1 MPDWKQELLRKKRTM
16 HKAFPSWAALVA
28 PGSTGSGGGGGDRP
42 RRKAVHLADA
52 PRVPAGLVCQL
63 PCGGPR
69 ASMGEDKRAAG
80 LADGSCSDHSS
91 AQGDLSSD
99 GEPDDEW
106 QYGPGFVDRLK
117 CKFLSLSLRESSGR
131 IGPPGQRPLRAYASV
146 ENLLEPS
153 RASSV
158 GRPQQPQQQQA
169 PRVGPRGSFPRA
181 RSMETLLDP
190 LINEDVVIVERSPR
204 PAAAVGISDGELPRV
219 DIVRTCKRIFEASD
233 DNRRPPRRRPPILR
247 ARAPLRGDK
256 ENSQPSRAT
265 AFGRPR
271 TPKPVANIKPLRK
284 EDDLPADD
292 AAPLKPVMANG
303 PLTEDHVGDRA
314 SEDDRDERIDD
325 RVYENVDDRIGDRVN
340 DGKGVEPKA
349 AELLRPSAL
358 LRNASPLWPSS
369 AKTAVG
375 VSPAGGTT
383 SMVFDFRGKNVKPHL
398 AVSPAPGADLDE
410 LDSSADEPLPFPS
423 GIVFVGENVRIG
435 RGALLTTRNKK
446 LKIQFNDSALVTIE
460 YPSEETSPRIIG
472 PASVVDGVSKGV
484 GGSLGSYTPSTL
496 SSAEGFQ
503 LGLCRPCR
511 PVAPTPPADD
521 IPAEQPVEDG
531 CLASPVN
538 GPSWSRSSASSDLLF

>member
-1 MPDWKQELLRKKRTM
+1 MYGSCASRQELSAGMPDWKQELLRKKRTM

-28 PGSTGSGGGGGDRP
+28 PGSAGSGDRP

-117 CKFLSLSLRESSGR
+117 CKFLSLSLCESSGR

-153 RASSV
+153 RGSSVVV
-158 GRPQQPQQQQA
+158 GRPQQPQQLA
-169 PRVGPRGSFPRA
+169 PRAGPRGSFPRA

-204 PAAAVGISDGELPRV
+204 PAAAAGISDGELPRV

-233 DNRRPPRRRPPILR
+233 DNRRPPRRRPPVLR

-256 ENSQPSRAT
+256 ENSQPSSARAT

-284 EDDLPADD
+284 EDDLPND
-292 AAPLKPVMANG
+292 APPLKTLMANG

-314 SEDDRDERIDD
+314 GEDERAGDERIDD
-325 RVYENVDDRIGDRVN
+325 RVYENVDDRIGDRVGDAN
-340 DGKGVEPKA
+340 KGVEPKA

-358 LRNASPLWPSS
+358 LRNASPLWPSHG
-369 AKTAVG
+369 KTAVG
-375 VSPAGGTT
+375 GGGGSVSPAGGTT

-398 AVSPAPGADLDE
+398 AVSPAPGADFDE
-410 LDSSADEPLPFPS
+410 LDSSSDEPLPFPS
-423 GIVFVGENVRIG
+423 GIVFIGENVRIG

-446 LKIQFNDSALVTIE
+446 LKIQFDDSALVTIE
-460 YPSEETSPRIIG
+460 YPSEEASPSPRSVG
-472 PASVVDGVSKGV
+472 PASVVDGLPKGV
-484 GGSLGSYTPSTL
+484 G
-496 SSAEGFQ
+496 
-503 LGLCRPCR
+503 
-511 PVAPTPPADD
+511 
-521 IPAEQPVEDG
+521 
-531 CLASPVN
+531 
-538 GPSWSRSSASSDLLF
+538 